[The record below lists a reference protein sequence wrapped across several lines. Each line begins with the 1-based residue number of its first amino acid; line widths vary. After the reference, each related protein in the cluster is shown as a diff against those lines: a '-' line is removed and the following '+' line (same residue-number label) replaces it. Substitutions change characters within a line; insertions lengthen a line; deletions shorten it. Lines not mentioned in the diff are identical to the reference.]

1 MLEEY
6 EAAKKKKND
15 AQQKSAIEM
24 EIPSRRSTSS
34 TSSDTSNASMPVGA
48 QVAIYVACVASLV
61 TFFVL
66 VFVKRKTVV
75 SKCRR
80 GGVSDQQD
88 PESAVPLQPQQ
99 DSSTALEMVVV
110 GAVCREAHSTRTQPQ
125 MNISPALELATAGG
139 TVCGADQCST
149 VLQPQTLQLKTP
161 IQVTQDE
168 SLRSWSLPDLLGK
181 YSISTAV

>member
-1 MLEEY
+1 MREEY

-34 TSSDTSNASMPVGA
+34 DTSNASMPVGA

-61 TFFVL
+61 TLFVL
-66 VFVKRKTVV
+66 VFVKRKTIV

-125 MNISPALELATAGG
+125 MNISPALELATAPNAAAEDAYPGDPG
-139 TVCGADQCST
+139 RKPEILEPAGPA
-149 VLQPQTLQLKTP
+149 
-161 IQVTQDE
+161 
-168 SLRSWSLPDLLGK
+168 G
-181 YSISTAV
+181 